1 MSKKRKVQLFL
12 LLIASTLYVTVAQA
26 QQNNEK
32 LHRLFD
38 HYYNERMQ
46 LFPTEATSAGDHRYD
61 DLLSN
66 DGAGSHIAATG
77 KFYQQYLDA
86 LKKVD
91 RTSLNTPDRI
101 SYDILKDILT
111 TGQESL
117 QLHLEYLPM
126 NQFVSTP
133 LELAQFGSGSSA
145 QPFNTVKDYEHWAKR
160 MTAFMDWTDTTIA
173 NFNKGIRVGIVLP
186 KALVLQMIPQMEA
199 LADNDTA
206 KNVFYKP
213 LSQFPASF
221 TDAEKQRIT
230 TLYHRV
236 IATSMVPAYRKL
248 AVYLKDTYLPAAQD
262 HAGLSA
268 LPGGDRIYQ
277 YYLRLYTTSPGLTPE
292 KVYQTGLEEVA
303 RITKE
308 MEAIKTKVGF
318 KGSLADFFHYLRTD
332 ARFMPFKTPEQVLD
346 AYRTINNKVQPAL
359 AALFGHQPKTPFVI
373 KRVEAYREASQGG
386 PFYIKGNLQ
395 ENIPATF
402 YVPVPDATKINVTFQ
417 GMEATFIHEAIPG
430 HHFQIASQQE
440 NNDIPAFRRQ
450 PAFYAYFEGWALY
463 CESLGEQLG
472 CYTDPYQ
479 KMGALNM
486 EIHRAIRLV
495 TDVAIHTGKM
505 TREEAIA
512 YMMQHESISEPVATA
527 EVERYMAMPGQALSY
542 KTGELKIKA
551 LRDTLAAKLGSK
563 FSLKDF
569 HDALLGNGDMP
580 LNVLEDYMNSWAQ
593 SYSEK

>member
-1 MSKKRKVQLFL
+1 MSEKRKVRWFL
-12 LLIASTLYVTVAQA
+12 LVIVSILNVSVAGA
-26 QQNNEK
+26 QQRNEK
-32 LHRLFD
+32 LHQLFD
-38 HYYNERMQ
+38 NYYNERQQ

-61 DLLSN
+61 ALLPEY
-66 DGAGSHIAATG
+66 GAGPQVAVAG
-77 KFYQQYLDA
+77 KFYGKYLEA
-86 LKKVD
+86 LKQVN
-91 RTSLNTPDRI
+91 RTALSTPDRI
-101 SYDILKDILT
+101 SYDILKYILN

-117 QLHLEYLPM
+117 QLHLEYMPM
-126 NQFVSTP
+126 NQFISTP
-133 LELAQFGSGSSA
+133 LELAQFGSGGGA
-145 QPFNTVKDYEHWAKR
+145 QPFNTVKDYENWSKR
-160 MTAFMDWTDTTIA
+160 MTAFMAWTDTAIA
-173 NFNKGIRVGIVLP
+173 NFNKGIRAGIVLP
-186 KALVLQMIPQMEA
+186 KALVVKMIPQMEE
-199 LADNDTA
+199 LAKTDTA
-206 KNVFYKP
+206 KSIFYKP

-221 TDAEKQRIT
+221 TATEQQRIT
-230 TLYHRV
+230 TLYHQV
-236 IATSMVPAYRKL
+236 ITASMIPAYRKL
-248 AVYLKDTYLPAAQD
+248 ATYLKHTYLPAAQD
-262 HAGLSA
+262 HAGLSS
-268 LPGGDRIYQ
+268 LPGGNRIYQ
-277 YYLRLYTTSPGLTPE
+277 YYLRMYTTSPGLTPE

-303 RITKE
+303 RITGE
-308 MEAIKTKVGF
+308 MEVIKTKVGF

-346 AYRTINNKVQPAL
+346 AYRHINEKVQPRL
-359 AALFGHQPKTPFVI
+359 TALFGHQPKTPFVI

-395 ENIPATF
+395 ENIPAVF

-417 GMEATFIHEAIPG
+417 GMEATFIHEAVPG
-430 HHFQIASQQE
+430 HHFQISSQQE

-486 EIHRAIRLV
+486 EIHRAVRLV

-505 TREEAIA
+505 TRKEAIA

-551 LRDTLAAKLGSK
+551 LRNRFAAKLGSK

-569 HDALLGNGDMP
+569 HDALLGYGDMP

>member
-173 NFNKGIRVGIVLP
+173 NFNKGIRAGIVLP

-221 TDAEKQRIT
+221 IAAEKQRIT

-308 MEAIKTKVGF
+308 METIKAKVGF

-332 ARFMPFKTPEQVLD
+332 TRFMPFKAPEQVLD